1 MKSSLFNEKIK
12 NHDSFTLQEK
22 LDIQNEKIHYPYC
35 APLQML
41 DLLSDKAASI
51 YQWEERFST
60 RVATYML
67 EPSQLT
73 DALDRVQTIDIFTP
87 SDLALKQQI
96 ENAKANEYSSDEPQ
110 AFDIMQEINA
120 YQEISFKTAP
130 KSEILSKFLE
140 DGNFQPDENSP
151 IEAETIEELA
161 KKSASPTEML
171 ETETLA
177 VVFEKQGKYDRAI
190 AIYEKLISRNPEKSS
205 TFATRIEELKNKKE
219 NK

>member
-1 MKSSLFNEKIK
+1 MNSSLFNEKIK

-22 LDIQNEKIHYPYC
+22 IDIQNEKVHHPYC
-35 APLQML
+35 ATLQML

-51 YQWEERFST
+51 YQWEDRFAA
-60 RVATYML
+60 RVAMYML
-67 EPSQLT
+67 HPASLN
-73 DALDRVQTIDIFTP
+73 DSLARVQTIDITTP

-96 ENAKANEYSSDEPQ
+96 ETAKANEYSNDEPK
-110 AFDIMQEINA
+110 AFDIIQEINA
-120 YQEISFKTAP
+120 YQEVSFKTAP

-140 DGNFQPDENSP
+140 DGDFQPVDNAPSQS
-151 IEAETIEELA
+151 ASIEELA
-161 KKSASPTEML
+161 KKSASPAEML

-177 VVFEKQGKYDRAI
+177 VVFEKQGKFDRAI

-205 TFATRIEELKNKKE
+205 TFAARIEELKLKKE